1 MLWTEIF
8 MGIITLLTI
17 VITLLINWL
26 SFEMNIKDFLKDF
39 VKISYF
45 KKIYIYVL
53 VQRKTIRPGR
63 HFQCHFQKDI
73 TVILMGILT
82 DFYFSISEQPKLAY
96 VRLKSIKCS
105 YGKISFAC
113 FSPYYYTLGFVLKFI
128 FQVFVFL
135 SQWLLQYNSYN
146 I

>member
-1 MLWTEIF
+1 
-8 MGIITLLTI
+8 MGIITFLTI
-17 VITLLINWL
+17 VITLLINRL
-26 SFEMNIKDFLKDF
+26 SFKDL

-45 KKIYIYVL
+45 LKIVFR
-53 VQRKTIRPGR
+53 RKTIRPGR

-82 DFYFSISEQPKLAY
+82 DFYLSISEQPKLAY
-96 VRLKSIKCS
+96 VRLKYIKCS

-113 FSPYYYTLGFVLKFI
+113 FSPCYYTLGFVLKFI

-135 SQWLLQYNSYN
+135 SQ
-146 I
+146 